1 MGGLGADLCSPSQD
15 FTWLGLG
22 ECQSE
27 KHLVFVKRFYT
38 VLTKSLPGQ
47 LTGET
52 VAKTTLGG
60 TTPWP
65 GLLSYANF
73 FPDI

>member
-15 FTWLGLG
+15 FTWLGLD

-27 KHLVFVKRFYT
+27 KQLVFVKRFYT
-38 VLTKSLPGQ
+38 VLTKSLSGQ

-52 VAKTTLGG
+52 VSKTTLGG

-73 FPDI
+73 LPDI